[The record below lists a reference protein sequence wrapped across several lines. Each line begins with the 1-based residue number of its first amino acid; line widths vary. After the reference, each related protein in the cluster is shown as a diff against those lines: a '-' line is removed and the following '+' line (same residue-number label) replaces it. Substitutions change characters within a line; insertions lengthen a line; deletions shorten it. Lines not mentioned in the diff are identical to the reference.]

1 LKYRPHPSMP
11 QSANPAHL
19 SYNFL
24 NIGERGVGKTVFFS
38 ACYLECHQDKEQQ
51 RLIWFDCEDNEVRQ
65 TIDEILIYVAKTGKY
80 PPATLK
86 ITNFQFA
93 LKQRHQRGSKT
104 IGRVQWWDTPGEICN
119 INNPS
124 FTTIL
129 GNTDGFCLFL
139 DVPSLVKMSDSVSAL
154 TQFLRPLQEV
164 IELISHQ
171 TLDLPLALI
180 LTKCDY
186 LPEHPLYWQRL
197 KKSLQPLTLQL
208 GELGVNYQ
216 LFYSEIPIAI
226 ADGFSTLQLNRVGT
240 PIYWLFSEI
249 HKSRSSD
256 PSVEKT
262 QSSDTDYYIPTPL
275 LGILKPFFGNH
286 PQLNLLN
293 QIPKR
298 RVLLG
303 LMTFMGLMALSA
315 AVILQ
320 QTFRTNPSQPLP
332 SSEKSL
338 SQ

>member
-1 LKYRPHPSMP
+1 MAKSVNQAHP
-11 QSANPAHL
+11 

-51 RLIWFDCEDNEVRQ
+51 RLIWFDCENKEVRQ
-65 TIDEILIYVAKTGKY
+65 TIDEILLYVAKTGKY

-86 ITNFQFA
+86 ITNFECA

-119 INNPS
+119 INNAS
-124 FTTIL
+124 FITIL

-139 DVPSLVKMSDSVSAL
+139 DAPSLVKMSDSITAL

-197 KKSLQPLTLQL
+197 KKALQPLTMKL

-216 LFYSEIPIAI
+216 IFYSEIPIAI
-226 ADGFSTLQLNRVGT
+226 ADGVSTLQLNRVGT

-249 HKSRSSD
+249 HKSRSA
-256 PSVEKT
+256 EKT
-262 QSSDTDYYIPTPL
+262 QSPNRDYYIPTPL
-275 LGILKPFFGNH
+275 PSILKPFLGNNA
-286 PQLNLLN
+286 QLNLLN

-298 RVLLG
+298 RLLLG
-303 LMTFMGLMALSA
+303 LMIFMGLMALSA

-320 QTFRTNPSQPLP
+320 QTFRTNPSLP
-332 SSEKSL
+332 PSEKSL

>member
-1 LKYRPHPSMP
+1 MAKSVNQAHP
-11 QSANPAHL
+11 

-38 ACYLECHQDKEQQ
+38 ACYLECHQDKSQQ
-51 RLIWFDCEDNEVRQ
+51 RLIWFDCEDKEVRQ

-86 ITNFQFA
+86 ITNFEFA

-139 DVPSLVKMSDSVSAL
+139 DAASLVRVADSVATL
-154 TQFLRPLQEV
+154 TQVLRPLQEV

-171 TLDLPLALI
+171 TLDLPLAVI

-197 KKSLQPLTLQL
+197 KKSLQPLTMKL

-226 ADGFSTLQLNRVGT
+226 ADGVSTLQLNRVGT

-256 PSVEKT
+256 SSVEKS
-262 QSSDTDYYIPTPL
+262 QSRNTDYYIPTPL
-275 LGILKPFFGNH
+275 PSILKPFLGNN

-303 LMTFMGLMALSA
+303 LMAFMGLIALSA
-315 AVILQ
+315 AMILQ
-320 QTFRTNPSQPLP
+320 QTFHSDPSP
-332 SSEKSL
+332 SLSPSEKNL

>member
-1 LKYRPHPSMP
+1 MAKSVNQAHP
-11 QSANPAHL
+11 

-51 RLIWFDCEDNEVRQ
+51 RLIWFDCENKEVRQ
-65 TIDEILIYVAKTGKY
+65 TIDEILLYVAKTGKY

-86 ITNFQFA
+86 ITNFECA

-119 INNPS
+119 INNAS

-139 DVPSLVKMSDSVSAL
+139 DAPSLVKMSDSITAL

-197 KKSLQPLTLQL
+197 KKALQPLTMKL

-216 LFYSEIPIAI
+216 IFYSEIPIAI
-226 ADGFSTLQLNRVGT
+226 ADGVSTLQLNRVGT

-249 HKSRSSD
+249 HKSRSA
-256 PSVEKT
+256 EKT
-262 QSSDTDYYIPTPL
+262 QSPNRDYYIPTPL
-275 LGILKPFFGNH
+275 PSILKPFLGNNA
-286 PQLNLLN
+286 QLNLLN

-298 RVLLG
+298 RLLLG
-303 LMTFMGLMALSA
+303 LMIFMGLMALSA

-320 QTFRTNPSQPLP
+320 QTFRTNPSLP
-332 SSEKSL
+332 PSEKSL